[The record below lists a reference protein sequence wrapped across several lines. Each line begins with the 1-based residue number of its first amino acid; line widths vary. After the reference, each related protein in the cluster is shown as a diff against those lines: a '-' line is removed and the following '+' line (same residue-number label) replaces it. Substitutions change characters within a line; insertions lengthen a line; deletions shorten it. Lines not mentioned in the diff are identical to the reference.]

1 MRHLLAAALTAVM
14 ALSACG
20 GGDDETQ
27 AKDTVRQF
35 FTALQKRDAAKLC
48 DRLLSKD
55 FLKETTLGTGDPK
68 QECRR
73 QFKQLKTPGFKLVRV
88 GNVKVNGDDATVA
101 TVIERDNQA
110 QPQVF
115 RLKKEDGDWRLAN
128 PGA

>member
-1 MRHLLAAALTAVM
+1 MRFLLAAGLIAVV

-20 GGDDETQ
+20 GGSDETQ

-48 DRLLSKD
+48 DHLLSKD
-55 FLKETTLGTGDPK
+55 FIKQTTLGTDDPK
-68 QECRR
+68 QECRS

-101 TVIERDNQA
+101 TVIERDDQA

-115 RLKKEDGDWRLAN
+115 RLKKEDGNWRLAN

>member
-1 MRHLLAAALTAVM
+1 MRRLLIAALIAVL

-20 GGDDETQ
+20 GGDDETD
-27 AKDTVRQF
+27 ARNTVKQF
-35 FTALQKRDAAKLC
+35 FTALKKKDVDKLC
-48 DRLLSKD
+48 DDLLSKD

-73 QFKQLKTPGFKLVRV
+73 QFRQLKTPNFKLVRV
-88 GNVKVNGDDATVA
+88 GNVKVKGDDATVA
-101 TVIERDNQA
+101 AVIERDNQA

-115 RLKKEDGDWRLAN
+115 RLKKEDGSWRLAN

>member
-1 MRHLLAAALTAVM
+1 MRYLLAAVLIAAMAV
-14 ALSACG
+14 SACG
-20 GGDDETQ
+20 GGDDEAQ

-35 FTALQKRDAAKLC
+35 FTALQKRDSTKLC
-48 DRLLSKD
+48 DRLLSKQ
-55 FLKETTLGTGDPK
+55 FLEETTLGTGDPK

-73 QFKQLKTPGFKLVRV
+73 QFKDLKTPGFKLVRV
-88 GNVKVNGDDATVA
+88 GTVKVNGDDATVA

>member
-1 MRHLLAAALTAVM
+1 MRPLLAAALTAVM

-48 DRLLSKD
+48 DHLLSKD
-55 FLKETTLGTGDPK
+55 FLKETTLGTGDSK

-88 GNVKVNGDDATVA
+88 GNVKVDGDDATVA

-115 RLKKEDGDWRLAN
+115 RLKKEDGNWRLAN

>member
-1 MRHLLAAALTAVM
+1 MRVALAAMLTAVM

-20 GGDDETQ
+20 GGNDETQ
-27 AKDTVRQF
+27 ARDTVRQF
-35 FTALQKRDAAKLC
+35 FTALRKRDTTKLC
-48 DRLLSKD
+48 DELLSKD

-68 QECRR
+68 RECRR
-73 QFKQLKTPGFKLVRV
+73 QFRQLKTPNFKLVRV

-101 TVIERDNQA
+101 AVIERDNQP

-115 RLKKEDGDWRLAN
+115 RLKKEDGNWRLAN

>member
-1 MRHLLAAALTAVM
+1 MPRLLAAALAAVM

-20 GGDDETQ
+20 GADDETQ
-27 AKDTVRQF
+27 ARDTVRQF

-48 DRLLSKD
+48 DRLLSKQ
-55 FLKETTLGTGDPK
+55 FLEQTTLGTGDAK
-68 QECRR
+68 KECRR
-73 QFKQLKTPGFKLVRV
+73 QFKELKTTGFKLVRV
-88 GNVKVNGDDATVA
+88 GKVTVDGDRATVA
-101 TVIERDNQA
+101 AVIERDRQA

>member
-1 MRHLLAAALTAVM
+1 MRYLLAAALTAAL

-48 DRLLSKD
+48 DHLLSKD

>member
-1 MRHLLAAALTAVM
+1 MRPLLAALLIAVM

-20 GGDDETQ
+20 GGNDESE

-48 DRLLSKD
+48 DRLLSKQ

-73 QFKQLKTPGFKLVRV
+73 QFKDLKATGFKLVRL

-101 TVIERDNQA
+101 VVIE
-110 QPQVF
+110 
-115 RLKKEDGDWRLAN
+115 
-128 PGA
+128 

>member
-1 MRHLLAAALTAVM
+1 MRPLLAAVLVAVM

-20 GGDDETQ
+20 GGDDESQ
-27 AKDTVRQF
+27 ARDTVRQF

-48 DRLLSKD
+48 DDLLSKQ

-73 QFKQLKTPGFKLVRV
+73 QFKDLKAPAFKLVRV

-115 RLKKEDGDWRLAN
+115 RLKKEDGDWRLAK
-128 PGA
+128 PGV

>member
-1 MRHLLAAALTAVM
+1 MRHLIAATLTVVM

-20 GGDDETQ
+20 GGSDESQ
-27 AKDTVRQF
+27 AKDTVKQF

-48 DRLLSKD
+48 DHLLSKD
-55 FLKETTLGTGDPK
+55 FIKETTLGTDDPK

-73 QFKQLKTPGFKLVRV
+73 QFKQLKTPGFRLVRV
-88 GNVKVNGDDATVA
+88 GNVKVNGDNATVA
-101 TVIERDNQA
+101 AVIERDNQP

-115 RLKKEDGDWRLAN
+115 RLKREDGSWRLAN

>member
-48 DRLLSKD
+48 DRLLSKE
-55 FLKETTLGTGDPK
+55 FLKQTTLGTGDPK

-73 QFKQLKTPGFKLVRV
+73 QFKDLKTPGFKLVRV
-88 GNVKVNGDDATVA
+88 GKVTVKGDDASVA
-101 TVIERDNQA
+101 TVIERDDQA